1 MQIILKNNFSFVSYN
16 FLKMIGQ
23 ISVIVLSLLL
33 CCHSNIYAQDA
44 KRFEKE
50 ISNYLKEDASDVPTK
65 PILFVGSSTIR
76 MWKDLDVYFPNKDI
90 INRGFGGSQM
100 SDLLYYADDLILKYK
115 PVKVFI
121 YEGDNDLA
129 AGETA
134 ENILKET
141 KNLVSKVKNS
151 LPETEIVII
160 SAKPSLARWNLKD
173 KYLQLN
179 QLFEQYCEDNNRVT
193 FASTW
198 WIMLKDGKVRDD
210 IFIEDGLHMN
220 KIGYDLWAEVIGKF
234 L

>member
-1 MQIILKNNFSFVSYN
+1 MLKNDLGFVSYN
-16 FLKMIGQ
+16 FQ
-23 ISVIVLSLLL
+23 IMARQILVILSLVL
-33 CCHSNIYAQDA
+33 CCYSNIYAQDA

-50 ISNYLKEDASDVPTK
+50 ISNYLKEDASGIPAN

-76 MWKDLDVYFPNKDI
+76 MWKDLEVYFPNKNI

-100 SDLLYYADDLILKYK
+100 SDLLYYANDLILKYK

-129 AGETA
+129 AGEKPKK
-134 ENILKET
+134 IQKET
-141 KNLVSKVKNS
+141 KKLVNQIWKN
-151 LPETEIVII
+151 LPETEIVLI
-160 SAKPSLARWNLKD
+160 SAKPSLARWGLKD
-173 KYLQLN
+173 KYIELN
-179 QLFEQYCEDNNRVT
+179 QLFEKYCADNARVT

-198 WIMLKDGKVRDD
+198 SIMLKDGIVRDD

-220 KIGYDLWAEVIGKF
+220 KTGYDLWAEVIGKF